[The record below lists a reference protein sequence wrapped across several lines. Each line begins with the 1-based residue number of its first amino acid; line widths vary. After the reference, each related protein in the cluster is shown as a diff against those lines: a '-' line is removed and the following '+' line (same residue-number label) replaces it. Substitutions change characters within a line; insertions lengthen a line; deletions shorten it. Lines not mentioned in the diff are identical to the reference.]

1 MVDSIDKSLPN
12 TVEEV
17 KDEEFKE
24 KEVAIPGEAIATSD
38 TTQVV
43 MDEEGGAEVSFDPT
57 TVPGRQPDG
66 HFSNLAEDMGEGEL
80 QSLGSTLY
88 D

>member
-24 KEVAIPGEAIATSD
+24 KEVAIPGEQIATSN
-38 TTQVV
+38 TTEVD
-43 MDEEGGAEVSFDPT
+43 MDEEGGAAV
-57 TVPGRQPDG
+57 
-66 HFSNLAEDMGEGEL
+66 
-80 QSLGSTLY
+80 
-88 D
+88 

>member
-24 KEVAIPGEAIATSD
+24 KEVAIPGEGIATSD
-38 TTQVV
+38 TTEVV
-43 MDEEGGAEVSFDPT
+43 MDAEGGAEVSFDPT
-57 TVPGRQPDG
+57 TVPGRQSDG
-66 HFSNLAEDMGEGEL
+66 HFANLAEDMGAVSYTHLRAHE
-80 QSLGSTLY
+80 T
-88 D
+88 